1 MPAKAAP
8 KKNLS
13 AMKRARQAEKKN
25 LRNRVERS
33 KIKNVMKSVESA
45 LKDENKDT
53 AKESLLAA
61 VKTITSAQSKGI
73 IHKNN
78 AARKISK
85 LTKKVNAV

>member
-25 LRNRVERS
+25 LRNRGERT
-33 KIKNVMKSVESA
+33 KIKNVMKTVEAA

-53 AKESLLAA
+53 AKESLIVAL
-61 VKTITSAQSKGI
+61 KTISSAQSKGI

-85 LTKKVNAV
+85 LTKKVNAG